1 MPYQRKV
8 FHKEENCLNCDY
20 PLVGKFCAQ
29 CGQKAF
35 LHKDS
40 FWHMAIHFAGDYFH
54 YNSKF
59 WTTLKALLFA
69 PGKATLEYI
78 QGKRVKYLNP
88 IQLYI
93 FVTTVFFLFV
103 FMGKGDDHKEKA
115 YTSPIS
121 NDTLRIQG
129 NTDKTDTV
137 AGGIDRDFLGIHTNP
152 GEKKN
157 VIGIGELTPKE
168 ADVESYEAN
177 QKALPDSAKDDFL
190 TYRTRTQYLKLT
202 KRYGGDFTD
211 KYFEIIRHN
220 IPKTF
225 FILLPF
231 FAFLLH
237 IVFFRK
243 RLYYVDHLIF
253 SIHYHSVL
261 FIVFGLLI
269 LLDTLFDSEI
279 LVFLNWIIFTFGL
292 GSYLFLSLK
301 KVYPSPW
308 WKILMKQFFVFGM
321 YFFGFIIV
329 LILLFVVTFLTM

>member
-1 MPYQRKV
+1 MPYQRKE
-8 FHKEENCLNCDY
+8 FHKEENCLNCGY

-40 FWHMAIHFAGDYFH
+40 FWHMAMHFAGDYFH

-69 PGKATLEYI
+69 PGQATLEYI

-103 FMGKGDDHKEKA
+103 FMGKGDDHNEKV
-115 YTSPIS
+115 YNSPIS
-121 NDTLRIQG
+121 NDTLRIHDQPE
-129 NTDKTDTV
+129 NTTN
-137 AGGIDRDFLGIHTNP
+137 GIDSTFLGLQSVPNS
-152 GEKKN
+152 KKH

-168 ADVESYEAN
+168 FDVETYEAN

-202 KRYGGDFTD
+202 KRYGGNFTD

-220 IPKTF
+220 VPKTF

-237 IVFFRK
+237 IVFYRK
-243 RLYYVDHLIF
+243 RMYYVDHLIF

-261 FIVFGLLI
+261 FIVLGLI
-269 LLDTLFDSEI
+269 TLFD
-279 LVFLNWIIFTFGL
+279 LIITADFYAYFAWFVVTFGL
-292 GSYLFLSLK
+292 GTYLFLSFR

-321 YFFGFIIV
+321 YFFGFFIMM
-329 LILLFVVTFLTM
+329 ILLFVVTFLTM